1 MAFENRKWVIMTM
14 DDINS
19 VTDSEGGNNIYVNA
33 AIQSSLGTL
42 RKSLD
47 GNKAILK
54 WDGDTPSCFDGMTT
68 YTHSEILT
76 ELAKSAWSSDE

>member
-1 MAFENRKWVIMTM
+1 MDYSNRKWVIVNVS
-14 DDINS
+14 DITDEMIMS
-19 VTDSEGGNNIYVNA
+19 V
-33 AIQSSLGTL
+33 IQSSITTL

-47 GNKAILK
+47 GTKAILK

-76 ELAKSAWSSDE
+76 ELAKSEWTSPE